1 MFDNLNESNYLLYAA
16 KYYDNPHCTG
26 LNDFLDDLKSI
37 KYLKRLF
44 NRFLNSGKLKDHLIL
59 NHLILLYN
67 VFGNATTQMLFYKT
81 EEKHYSYLKTFL
93 IFLNRIP
100 LEEVYTKGMIPSK
113 NINDIQLDE
122 KLVKVLRKI

>member
-26 LNDFLDDLKSI
+26 LDDFLDDLKSI

-44 NRFLNSGKLKDHLIL
+44 NRFLNNNNLKEHLII

-67 VFGNATTQMLFYKT
+67 VFGVECATRILFLKMD
-81 EEKHYSYLKTFL
+81 ESHYPILKPFL
-93 IFLNRIP
+93 ISMNYLPEVVYGINGKDINTVDIP
-100 LEEVYTKGMIPSK
+100 L
-113 NINDIQLDE
+113 DE
-122 KLVKVLRKI
+122 LSIRALRNV